1 MNRGEDLLLTL
12 TFLSFFLCLIGRVV
26 AAVAESPLHCDRITF
41 RLFVFKQ
48 EQEQQQ
54 KRVTITVACC
64 CRFFFLYWSIPKLQH
79 RRVVTQLCV
88 CAVSDQLAKQS
99 FPQSRT
105 IDISLPLLRFP
116 VQWLSSVEGFAVYF
130 FFLFWFMCSCRLHFF
145 FSLLVIS
152 GCCSSFPFLFSSA
165 HISFFFFQLC
175 IESKVRVFFF

>member
-130 FFLFWFMCSCRLHFF
+130 FSFGLCAAAGCIF

-152 GCCSSFPFLFSSA
+152 GFCSSFPFLFSSA

>member
-145 FSLLVIS
+145 FPYLWLVV
-152 GCCSSFPFLFSSA
+152 FAHLFLFCFLVLTFL
-165 HISFFFFQLC
+165 FFFFNC
-175 IESKVRVFFF
+175 A